1 MEVSLLARANQLLCD
16 ERYDEA
22 LAAYGLCVDGDEKC
36 AAAYSGRCFVYL
48 KREKYTAALQDANM
62 ALAEDA
68 ACEAAFYRKG
78 LACFHLDEFETA
90 LDSFQRGLALC
101 GAAAAS
107 SVVEG
112 RKYHM
117 WVRKCEAE
125 IEDDDSA
132 SEEEEEDEFDDDDGD
147 AEATMETDEPVAP
160 IAVAPAPEP
169 GLKVV
174 PCTVKY
180 QYYQTSSHLTITLL
194 CKNVTEEEATIEIK
208 PTTLVVKIRK
218 GDTEMTVISGELYDP
233 VLHNECKVKYF
244 NSKIDIK
251 LKKKEAYNWNELLK
265 GDLIG
270 EPAKKPPTV
279 KPAAPPTTTTAT
291 PYATKRDWNQL
302 EKEMELELEKD
313 KPEGEEAL
321 NKLFQD
327 IYGKATPETRRAMN
341 KSFQTSG
348 GTVLSTNWGEVGK
361 TNYEDKDVRQAP
373 AGMEWKDWEGRKLPQ
388 KDSSD

>member
-101 GAAAAS
+101 GAAS

-132 SEEEEEDEFDDDDGD
+132 SEEDEDEDEADDDDGD
-147 AEATMETDEPVAP
+147 AEATMETDEAVAP

-208 PTTLVVKIRK
+208 PTTLVVNRAAQGCENPNFK
-218 GDTEMTVISGELYDP
+218 GSYLGRYPL
-233 VLHNECKVKYF
+233 VLADFWTSDHLSARSRSMSVV
-244 NSKIDIK
+244 SRTRARGTAK
-251 LKKKEAYNWNELLK
+251 LK
-265 GDLIG
+265 
-270 EPAKKPPTV
+270 
-279 KPAAPPTTTTAT
+279 
-291 PYATKRDWNQL
+291 
-302 EKEMELELEKD
+302 
-313 KPEGEEAL
+313 
-321 NKLFQD
+321 
-327 IYGKATPETRRAMN
+327 RR
-341 KSFQTSG
+341 
-348 GTVLSTNWGEVGK
+348 
-361 TNYEDKDVRQAP
+361 
-373 AGMEWKDWEGRKLPQ
+373 
-388 KDSSD
+388 